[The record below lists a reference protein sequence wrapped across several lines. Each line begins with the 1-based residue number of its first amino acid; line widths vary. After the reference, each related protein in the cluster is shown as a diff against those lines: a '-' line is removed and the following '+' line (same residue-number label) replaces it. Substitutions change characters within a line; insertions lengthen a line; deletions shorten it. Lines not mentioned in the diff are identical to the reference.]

1 MKFDGFDDLVDN
13 FGCFEGS
20 FCPFCLF
27 GPRTAAPSL
36 LPPPLGEGADTNDE
50 DGDREP
56 SLVRALPLLWRAGN
70 RKVVGIMSASQAE
83 REDKPS
89 LEHGYLGPIF
99 DVRARAH
106 PRVARGFDLAQK
118 PFRLIHLPECRS
130 FVVCRS
136 I

>member
-1 MKFDGFDDLVDN
+1 MITGYASRNAGGD
-13 FGCFEGS
+13 
-20 FCPFCLF
+20 
-27 GPRTAAPSL
+27 
-36 LPPPLGEGADTNDE
+36 

-56 SLVRALPLLWRAGN
+56 SLARALPLLWRVG
-70 RKVVGIMSASQAE
+70 RCRVGGIMSASQAE

-106 PRVARGFDLAQK
+106 PRVARDFNLAQE
-118 PFRLIHLPECRS
+118 PARLIHLPECRS

>member
-1 MKFDGFDDLVDN
+1 V
-13 FGCFEGS
+13 
-20 FCPFCLF
+20 
-27 GPRTAAPSL
+27 
-36 LPPPLGEGADTNDE
+36 LPPPLGEGADANDE

-56 SLVRALPLLWRAGN
+56 SLARALPLLWRAGH
-70 RKVVGIMSASQAE
+70 RQDGGIMSASQAE

-118 PFRLIHLPECRS
+118 PFRLIHLPERRS